1 MIFFM
6 FYYGANY
13 LLQFLMLGSVMAMIK
28 IFFKEMRLPED
39 SYLSFLVGNTV
50 AQDVMLNTYAAAVLM
65 TLFVAVS
72 IPIDRAMN
80 YYRLV

>member
-28 IFFKEMRLPED
+28 IFFKEMRLPDD
-39 SYLSFLVGNTV
+39 SFLSFLVGNTV
-50 AQDVMLNTYAAAVLM
+50 A
-65 TLFVAVS
+65 
-72 IPIDRAMN
+72 
-80 YYRLV
+80 